1 MIEINMKG
9 LFLTKNV
16 SGLKKLEKSSMDQ
29 RFLEKSCRYSIRKL
43 TVGTASVLLGAIF
56 LGSHQVGADS
66 IVGSQ
71 NESNHLEAA
80 PAIESPTDGIEGSK
94 PENPY
99 IAPISEEKSSSPDTE
114 V

>member
-1 MIEINMKG
+1 M
-9 LFLTKNV
+9 
-16 SGLKKLEKSSMDQ
+16 
-29 RFLEKSCRYSIRKL
+29 
-43 TVGTASVLLGAIF
+43 LLGAIF
-56 LGSHQVGADS
+56 IGSHQVSADS

-71 NESNHLEAA
+71 NKSNHLEAA